1 MRLIL
6 IGFGNL
12 GRGLCRTIQEK
23 SSYLRASYGL
33 IPKVVAAVDEYGAA
47 VDGRGLDLEKLLRVA
62 EKTNTVAA
70 YPVRGKRK
78 KSASEVID
86 EVEADVVFELTPTN
100 IRTGMPGLTH
110 IRKAMLAGR
119 HVITSNKGPLVVA
132 FKELDGLAKRQGVE
146 FRYSA
151 TVGGAVPVIG
161 LAKRLLAGNEISAV
175 RGVLNGTTNYIL
187 TRMSK
192 EGAPFEVVLHEA
204 QEMGLAEKDP
214 TLDID
219 GIDTACKITILANSI
234 LGMNV
239 KLKDIR
245 AVGIRRIKPDAIRL
259 AQEAGYMIKLVGV
272 AKRGSLEVGPRL
284 VPVGH
289 PLAVVGTLNAVTFDL
304 DLAREVTITGFGA
317 GPRETSSALLGD
329 LMDIHGVKGG

>member
-12 GRGLCRTIQEK
+12 GRGLGRALVEK
-23 SSYLRASYGL
+23 ARFLRASYGL
-33 IPKVVAAVDEYGAA
+33 APKVVAAVDEYGAA
-47 VDGRGLDLEKLLRVA
+47 VDEKGLKLEKLLRAA
-62 EKTNTVAA
+62 ERANTVAA
-70 YPVRGKRK
+70 YPAKGKRK
-78 KSASEVID
+78 KSALEVID

-100 IRTGMPGLTH
+100 IKTGNPGLTH

-132 FKELDGLAKRQGVE
+132 FRELDRLAKRQGVE

-151 TVGGAVPVIG
+151 SVGGAVPVVG
-161 LAKRLLAGNEISAV
+161 LAKKLLAGNEVHAI

-192 EGAPFEVVLHEA
+192 EGAPFDVVLREA
-204 QEMGLAEKDP
+204 QEMGIAEKDP
-214 TLDID
+214 TLDVE
-219 GIDTACKITILANSI
+219 GIDTACKITILANAI
-234 LGMNV
+234 LDMDV
-239 KLKDIR
+239 KLKDVR
-245 AVGIRRIKPDAIRL
+245 TVGIRRIRPEAIRL

-272 AKRGSLEVGPRL
+272 ARRGSLEVGPRL
-284 VPVGH
+284 VPAGH
-289 PLAVVGTLNAVTFDL
+289 PLAVGGTLNAVTFEL

-329 LMDIHGVKGG
+329 LIDIHRTLGG